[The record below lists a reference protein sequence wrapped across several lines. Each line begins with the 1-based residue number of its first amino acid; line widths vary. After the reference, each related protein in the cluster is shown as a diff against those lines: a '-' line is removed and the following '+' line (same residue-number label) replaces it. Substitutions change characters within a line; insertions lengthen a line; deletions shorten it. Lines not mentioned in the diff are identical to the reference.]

1 VRGGEGVPVPS
12 GEKWEPLRD
21 ASKRSQER
29 FERAYIARAL
39 KESEGNTSAAA
50 RLLGMY
56 RQTLQNK
63 MRALGMDVEE
73 FRSAD

>member
-1 VRGGEGVPVPS
+1 VPS
-12 GEKWEPLRD
+12 GDKWEPLRE

-29 FERAYIARAL
+29 FERAYMTRAL
-39 KESEGNTSAAA
+39 KETEGNTSAAA

-63 MRALGMDVEE
+63 MRALGV
-73 FRSAD
+73 SADDFRQDAPPPG